1 MTTPTKERGLA
12 KFTMGIGPL
21 LICGFAVPVS
31 NSMIFAALSDLQDKY
46 GFSNAGLGLIAA
58 SGFLASLI
66 VQLFLAPFADR
77 GKPKR
82 FVLAA

>member
-1 MTTPTKERGLA
+1 MNNSQQERGLA
-12 KFTMGIGPL
+12 KFTIGIGPL

-58 SGFLASLI
+58 SGL
-66 VQLFLAPFADR
+66 DR
-77 GKPKR
+77 KS
-82 FVLAA
+82 VV